1 MTRRNDKRNNRRN
14 RQRNNNSELNPF
26 AQILLGAIL
35 GKGAGMIADTLMK
48 KAEEKT
54 EDKPHTGIRQSGNLL
69 ESSCIINGDGS
80 ATEIPIPDGFQVFI
94 SEDGKP
100 MIRKKIE
107 GDEKKAPDIHAEGI
121 SNQDVTNINNG
132 KATLSKLRIP
142 ADGSAVEYPIPDNLQ
157 FFFAEDGKLMVRQKI
172 EGDEKPTND
181 AEEGKPITYD
191 DMCKK
196 LFLDMIAYKKS
207 VKCTTPAQVK
217 RCDAFNKLL
226 NIAKYLNN
234 GWIPDFS
241 DLEKKWAIVKE
252 REIFTLKY
260 NQYTNDGSVYFKSE
274 DLANEAIR
282 LMGEE
287 SLNDLFSTDW

>member
-107 GDEKKAPDIHAEGI
+107 GDEKKTPDA
-121 SNQDVTNINNG
+121 
-132 KATLSKLRIP
+132 A
-142 ADGSAVEYPIPDNLQ
+142 
-157 FFFAEDGKLMVRQKI
+157 
-172 EGDEKPTND
+172 
-181 AEEGKPITYD
+181 EGKPITYD
-191 DMCKK
+191 DICKD
-196 LFLDMIAYKKS
+196 LFYNKDTYYLDNDNKVSSWAMTSSNYKDFDNCTSIAQ
-207 VKCTTPAQVK
+207 AK
-217 RCDAFNKLL
+217 RMVAFNKLQ
-226 NIAKYLNN
+226 NIAKYLNGN
-234 GWIPDFS
+234 WKPIFRSRVQNWSIHKECDKYVALWS
-241 DLEKKWAIVKE
+241 DTTE
-252 REIFTLKY
+252 
-260 NQYTNDGSVYFKSE
+260 NPSVYFKSE
-274 DLANEAIR
+274 EAAKEAIR

>member
-14 RQRNNNSELNPF
+14 RQRKNTTELPPF
-26 AQILLGAIL
+26 AQMLFGAIVD
-35 GKGAGMIADTLMK
+35 KGAGMITEALMK

-80 ATEIPIPDGFQVFI
+80 ATEIPIPDGYQIFI

-107 GDEKKAPDIHAEGI
+107 GDE
-121 SNQDVTNINNG
+121 N
-132 KATLSKLRIP
+132 
-142 ADGSAVEYPIPDNLQ
+142 
-157 FFFAEDGKLMVRQKI
+157 
-172 EGDEKPTND
+172 KPSD

-191 DMCKK
+191 DICKD
-196 LFLDMIAYKKS
+196 LFLNKDAWFLNHDTIDSWVQTLSNFRDLDNCTSKAQAKRMI
-207 VKCTTPAQVK
+207 
-217 RCDAFNKLL
+217 AFNKLQ
-226 NIAKYLNN
+226 NIAKYLND
-234 GWIPDFS
+234 GWKPVFDGKNQNWNIC
-241 DLEKKWAIVKE
+241 KE
-252 REIFTLKY
+252 NDIFIAMHTRCLNKAC
-260 NQYTNDGSVYFKSE
+260 VYFKSE
-274 DLANEAIR
+274 DITNEAIR